1 MWLCVYLP
9 RWSFLCVLLISLSA
23 CDLIPNLK
31 PSEVHSIHLA
41 DFPPKEDNGMPDE
54 KLRLEQTIEPCGASN
69 RGRVWEVHNVDA
81 LDRTITYHVQ
91 IDRNHAQEQYPQW
104 ITQTVQAG
112 SLTKIPIC
120 DIDPQ
125 GSHHFVF
132 APGGSGWGHTPA
144 WPAPSGNTAQQVV
157 LLIQN
162 REHVTWL
169 INRHHQHPITVVYQL
184 AGQNRETLLLEA
196 LAYQSVGSMEGVIHS
211 ASYADH

>member
-1 MWLCVYLP
+1 MWLCVYLF
-9 RWSFLCVLLISLSA
+9 RWSFLCVLLSLSA

-31 PSEVHSIHLA
+31 LSELHSIHLA

-54 KLRLEQTIEPCGASN
+54 KLRLEQTSETCGASN

-81 LDRTITYHVQ
+81 LDRTITYHLQ
-91 IDRNHAQEQYPQW
+91 IDGNHAQYPQW

-112 SLTKIPIC
+112 SFTKIPIC
-120 DIDPQ
+120 DIDRQ
-125 GSHHFVF
+125 GLHHFVF
-132 APGGSGWGHTPA
+132 APGGGAWGHTPA
-144 WPAPSGNTAQQVV
+144 WPAPNGNTAKQTL

-169 INRHHQHPITVVYQL
+169 INRNHKHPITVVYQL
-184 AGQNRETLLLEA
+184 AGQDRETLRLEA
-196 LAYQSVGSMEGVIHS
+196 LAYQSVGSVEGVIHS